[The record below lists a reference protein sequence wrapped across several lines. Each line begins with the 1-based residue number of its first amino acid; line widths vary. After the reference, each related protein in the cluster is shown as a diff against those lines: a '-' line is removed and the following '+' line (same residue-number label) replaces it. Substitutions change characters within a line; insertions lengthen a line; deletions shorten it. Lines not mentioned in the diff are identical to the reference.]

1 MLRTNTK
8 KYLANIESHILD
20 SIPQDGT
27 PEEKLNFV
35 FDAYEIEHNYEYN
48 KRRTPNHQE
57 RFSDWLQGL
66 PSAISIEW
74 SSAGIIEL
82 AKELQEMREEYPPK
96 LEARIIANYYSFIA
110 LHVMKL
116 RDKYP
121 RPTHEEFDETG
132 GNVSHFEFNEEGNNV
147 IR

>member
-20 SIPQDGT
+20 SIPTGTT

-57 RFSDWLQGL
+57 RFSDWLSGL
-66 PSAISIEW
+66 PSAIGIECNTGSIV
-74 SSAGIIEL
+74 EL

-96 LEARIIANYYSFIA
+96 LEARIIANYYSFMA

-121 RPTHEEFDETG
+121 QI
-132 GNVSHFEFNEEGNNV
+132 SHFEFDENGDNV
-147 IR
+147 II